1 MRVTNAIFFTMAI
14 LLISACNEPDCE
26 SKTTNFVNI
35 KFYKLENN
43 ELDTL
48 TIISLTAI
56 GADDT
61 TFAENVKVTGVRLP
75 LRPDATATVFA
86 FDSNL
91 GNDTLILTYRKKARL
106 ISENCGVEVIFSD
119 LGFGRNDFDS
129 IKVVNRTL
137 IEDITED
144 VKIYN

>member
-1 MRVTNAIFFTMAI
+1 MRITNAIFLVMAAM
-14 LLISACNEPDCE
+14 LMAACNEPDCE

-35 KFYKLENN
+35 KFYKIENN

-48 TIISLTAI
+48 TIASVTAI
-56 GADDT
+56 AADDT
-61 TFAENVKVTGVRLP
+61 IFVENKDVTSVRLP
-75 LRPDATATVFA
+75 LRPDTTATVFA
-86 FDSNL
+86 FESNF
-91 GNDTLILTYRKKARL
+91 GNDTLILTYRRKARL

-119 LGFGRNDFDS
+119 LGYSRNDFDS
-129 IKVVNRTL
+129 IKVENQTL